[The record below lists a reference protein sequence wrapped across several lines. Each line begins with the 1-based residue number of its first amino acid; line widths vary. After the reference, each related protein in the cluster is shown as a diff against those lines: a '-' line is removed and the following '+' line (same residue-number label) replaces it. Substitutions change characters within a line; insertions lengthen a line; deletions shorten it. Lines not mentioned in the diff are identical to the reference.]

1 MLEKAFNDVYTK
13 FKLHFYQNVFQRFA
27 TREATLT
34 TVESFCMEGIM
45 AMGEPTI
52 AEFSR
57 MMQISTPNAA
67 YKIGSL
73 VRKGYVEKIQSTTDR
88 REYHLRPTQKYID
101 YYNISYSYLSTVVQR
116 VNKRFPKE
124 DVKKLE
130 QMLTIISNELMPELN
145 LENNPEAPEE
155 KTYTHAAETGA
166 TQVLDLQLYSERAI
180 LIDADTNTV
189 IAEKN
194 PDDRIFPAS
203 MTKVMTALVACEQIE
218 NWDDTF
224 TMTQAIIDPLYL
236 ADASLA
242 GFVDGEKVPLLD
254 LVYGAILPSGAEA
267 TEALSIYVAGSEE
280 AYAELMNEKAAALG
294 LTDTHFVDA
303 SGLHDEQHY
312 TTLRDMAII
321 LQAAMDNEICREILS
336 TTYYT
341 CQPTEQHPD
350 GLKIFNKFLSRVEYQ
365 DLKGGEIQGAKTGY
379 TAQAMNCCAS
389 FGVSPKG
396 RNLICVT
403 SKAWT
408 GDFCIDDH
416 VALYSQYAD
425 AAN

>member
-1 MLEKAFNDVYTK
+1 
-13 FKLHFYQNVFQRFA
+13 
-27 TREATLT
+27 
-34 TVESFCMEGIM
+34 
-45 AMGEPTI
+45 
-52 AEFSR
+52 
-57 MMQISTPNAA
+57 
-67 YKIGSL
+67 
-73 VRKGYVEKIQSTTDR
+73 
-88 REYHLRPTQKYID
+88 
-101 YYNISYSYLSTVVQR
+101 
-116 VNKRFPKE
+116 
-124 DVKKLE
+124 
-130 QMLTIISNELMPELN
+130 
-145 LENNPEAPEE
+145 
-155 KTYTHAAETGA
+155 
-166 TQVLDLQLYSERAI
+166 
-180 LIDADTNTV
+180 
-189 IAEKN
+189 
-194 PDDRIFPAS
+194 
-203 MTKVMTALVACEQIE
+203 
-218 NWDDTF
+218 
-224 TMTQAIIDPLYL
+224 
-236 ADASLA
+236 
-242 GFVDGEKVPLLD
+242 
-254 LVYGAILPSGAEA
+254 
-267 TEALSIYVAGSEE
+267 
-280 AYAELMNEKAAALG
+280 MNEKAAALG